1 MAGWLADQAAGIL
14 AGSTAPGHPAGV
26 APRATKRDIVAR
38 SQLIPNKES
47 RVSKVVLVVLCLGVA
62 LLLLKTASGLARTGA
77 KPGAGWAFRLAGM
90 GAALLGLLVIGTSMV
105 KVIDAGRVGVKHAFG
120 RVSPTPLLPGI
131 RFVEPWSTVEYF
143 STREEQFP
151 ESSEDI
157 EQIDALSREQMG
169 MKIDAAI
176 RWQID
181 PVTAPRIFR
190 EIGTQERIEALVKN
204 AIRNGVRDGMG
215 RYSINDLADRNKIAL
230 GMEAEVDSALTTTPQ
245 DGTPPFKIAR
255 VTAFFLRNLQ
265 PPPQVVQAIN
275 EKIAQEQR
283 IQTEQ
288 HRVEVARLQSEQ
300 QRLLNVTL
308 TPEALTKQYLEVL
321 EQLKNSSNMVLFVPT
336 EGGMPLLSL
345 DALRRNVQ

>member
-1 MAGWLADQAAGIL
+1 M
-14 AGSTAPGHPAGV
+14 
-26 APRATKRDIVAR
+26 
-38 SQLIPNKES
+38 
-47 RVSKVVLVVLCLGVA
+47 SKLVLVLLCLGA
-62 LLLLKTASGLARTGA
+62 AALLLKTASALGKGGAR
-77 KPGAGWAFRLAGM
+77 PGAGWAFRLAGM
-90 GAALLGLLVIGTSMV
+90 VAALLGLLVIGISMV
-105 KVIDAGRVGVKHAFG
+105 KVIDAGRMGVKHAFG

-131 RFVEPWSTVEYF
+131 RFVEPWSSVEYF

-151 ESSEDI
+151 ESSEDV

-169 MKIDAAI
+169 MKVDVAL

-181 PVTAPRIFR
+181 PQLAPRIFR

-204 AIRNGVRDGMG
+204 AIRNGVRDGMV
-215 RYSINDLADRNKIAL
+215 RYSINDIAERNRIAET
-230 GMEAEVDSALTTTPQ
+230 MEAEVDSALITVPQ
-245 DGTPPFKIAR
+245 DGGPPFKIAR

-288 HRVEVARLQSEQ
+288 HRVEVARLQAEQ
-300 QRLLNVTL
+300 QRLLNQTL

-321 EQLKNSSNMVLFVPT
+321 EQLRTSNNMVLIVPT
-336 EGGMPLLSL
+336 EGGVPLLSL
-345 DALRRNVQ
+345 DALRKNVQ